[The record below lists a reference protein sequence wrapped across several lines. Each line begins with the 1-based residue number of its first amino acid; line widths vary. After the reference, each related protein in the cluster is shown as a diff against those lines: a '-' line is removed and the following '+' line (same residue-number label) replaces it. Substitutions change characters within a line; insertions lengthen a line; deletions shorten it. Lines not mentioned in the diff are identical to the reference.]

1 MPAFIRY
8 PFFGCV
14 ILALSAC
21 GSSGSS
27 RLLEPAAS
35 PTDSTPTQPSALYPG
50 VDYLIMDVSAARAK
64 YGTETTNDDGT
75 TTTTPAPLPSRLT
88 SARDRIV
95 LRTNRYLSTGGVLLQ
110 TDQGSV
116 TREAIT
122 AACADETATDA
133 AQCVFSPDDLRME
146 MTTFSFGLKNPD
158 GVSFASDREPVMSYR
173 GVDLSQVRA
182 TEASKFVYRDDS
194 GNEYLL
200 TSTNVIGMNVDDVAL
215 PSSVTALP
223 DFADLLAVYED
234 TDGNEYLLTPDNV
247 AGMDLD
253 TVTLP
258 DSVTTF
264 PGLASLSRVTRASD
278 SEYVGYDGILQHS
291 MFFVGVDRFL
301 DENGDVMHLRFGHA
315 SLGRIYDDDT
325 SMPDVQM
332 PTVSL
337 TGEGVMVGVE
347 SDKTSLDHYL
357 VQGDVNIMYDPAV
370 AADNTVD
377 PVVEAM
383 DAMID
388 ISIDNIQRLNDDGEA
403 WYADGTTRQ
412 QVGLRWT
419 DLPVMK
425 SKFSGGDLDPVTATP
440 GRLEGSLYGTEGN
453 AEVGGV
459 FHHDSGPYEII
470 GSFGSRLAPPEDD
483 DDMMDPMQ

>member
-27 RLLEPAAS
+27 RLLEPTAP
-35 PTDSTPTQPSALYPG
+35 PTDSTPTLPSASYPG
-50 VDYLIMDVSAARAK
+50 VDYLIMDVSAAREK
-64 YGTETTNDDGT
+64 YGTETTNDDDT

-88 SARDRIV
+88 SARDLIV
-95 LRTNRYLSTGGVLLQ
+95 ARTNRYLSTGGVLMQ

-122 AACADETATDA
+122 ATCADETATDA
-133 AQCVFSPDDLRME
+133 AQCVFSPDNLRME

-182 TEASKFVYRDDS
+182 TEASKFVYQDGS

-215 PSSVTALP
+215 PSGVTTLP
-223 DFADLLAVYED
+223 DFADLRAVYED

-247 AGMDLD
+247 AGMNLD
-253 TVTLP
+253 DVTPPDGVTTLP
-258 DSVTTF
+258 EFT
-264 PGLASLSRVTRASD
+264 SLSRVTRASD

-291 MFFVGVDRFL
+291 MFFVGIDRFL
-301 DENGDVMHLRFGHA
+301 DEDGDVMHLRFGHA
-315 SLGRIYDDDT
+315 SLGWIYDDDT
-325 SMPDVQM
+325 SMPGVQM

-347 SDKTSLDHYL
+347 SRKNSLEHYL
-357 VQGDVNIMYDPAV
+357 VQGDVNIMYDPSV
-370 AADNTVD
+370 TEDNTANP
-377 PVVEAM
+377 PVVGM
-383 DAMID
+383 PAMID
-388 ISIDNIQRLNDDGEA
+388 ISIDNIQRLNDDGNS
-403 WYADGTTRQ
+403 WYANPPSE
-412 QVGLRWT
+412 VLNWNV
-419 DLPVMK
+419 PVMD
-425 SKFSGGDLDPVTATP
+425 SEFLYNDITQPTALGPGDL
-440 GRLEGSLYGTEGN
+440 RGSLYGTEDN
-453 AEVGGV
+453 PEVGGV
-459 FHHDSGPYEII
+459 FHHEGMHHEIV
-470 GSFGSRLAPPEDD
+470 GSFGSRLNEPDPEDD
-483 DDMMDPMQ
+483 N